1 MFKLILNIVL
11 LNILS
16 APCFLVFNDLDP
28 ITGEWNWGLNL
39 IGIVYIIWF
48 VRNIVNPIFKSSI
61 DDN

>member
-16 APCFLVFNDLDP
+16 APCFLVFNDIDP

-39 IGIVYIIWF
+39 MGVVYIIWF